1 LNQAILESKAGNS
14 GDALSLYQDA
24 LKLDHAAND
33 QAAEAIDWQA
43 YGVFL
48 NAAGYPKRFAYA
60 CVLRSETLLTKD
72 HNAPVPPLTQ
82 LRIELASALG
92 KQALVIRRDPASLL
106 EQALQL
112 KGK

>member
-1 LNQAILESKAGNS
+1 
-14 GDALSLYQDA
+14 
-24 LKLDHAAND
+24 LDRATND
-33 QAAEAIDWQA
+33 PAAEAIDWRA

-60 CVLRSETLLTKD
+60 CVLRSETLLEKD
-72 HNAPVPPLTQ
+72 NSAPVPPPTQ
-82 LRIELASALG
+82 LRIELESALG
-92 KQALVIRRDPASLL
+92 KQALAIRQDPASLL